1 MKSEYAKGLH
11 RLALLMLPIF
21 LCGACSDS
29 TSEAHPLEG
38 AWEGHAIL
46 SRLGPLSVRIDDSGA
61 ITELLVGGSA
71 STRLTG
77 GEVQGGPGI
86 YTMSWIH
93 ETLGVIAVPF
103 LADAEEEHAAVVPMF
118 GPIASVGALERD
130 GSETAIFFESDI
142 IGSWSGYGYAYDQDA
157 LGFAP
162 FSPVMAEAVA
172 GTPVSFSV
180 ATPNGTITGV
190 FPDFVDVTA
199 SWGGTAVNGAVV
211 VAVMSPDKQF
221 VAVVAFPPGYS
232 GLEDLSMFALNR
244 DP

>member
-1 MKSEYAKGLH
+1 MLSI
-11 RLALLMLPIF
+11 LLS
-21 LCGACSDS
+21 GACSDS
-29 TSEAHPLEG
+29 TPEAHPLQG

-46 SRLGPLSVRIDDSGA
+46 SRLGVLSLRVDDSGA
-61 ITELLVGGSA
+61 ITELLVGGTA
-71 STRLTG
+71 STELTG
-77 GEVQGGPGI
+77 EEIRGGPGI

-93 ETLGVIAVPF
+93 ETLGVIPVPF
-103 LADAEEEHAAVVPMF
+103 LADAQEKHAAIVPMF

-130 GSETAIFFESDI
+130 GSDSTIFFESDI

-162 FSPVMAEAVA
+162 FSPVTAEAVA

-180 ATPNGTITGV
+180 TMPNGTITGV
-190 FPDFVDVTA
+190 FPDFANATA

-232 GLEDLSMFALNR
+232 SLEDLSMFALNR
-244 DP
+244 EP